1 MNPVKAKMA
10 VHPEEYRWS
19 SYKTIIGMQ
28 DDQITSSYRTLAYF
42 QNHNVTRYKEFVED
56 VGHKVYGSRTGIR
69 KKMGED
75 EIMATV
81 VKRFAIQ
88 GIEGYNV
95 DIETKMLDGQP
106 MISIMGWVMV
116 VVKEAG
122 DRIQSVIDE
131 MDM

>member
-1 MNPVKAKMA
+1 MKAKMA

-56 VGHKVYGSRTGIR
+56 VGHKYMVHEQEIR

-75 EIMATV
+75 EIWLPADL
-81 VKRFAIQ
+81 K
-88 GIEGYNV
+88 
-95 DIETKMLDGQP
+95 K
-106 MISIMGWVMV
+106 
-116 VVKEAG
+116 
-122 DRIQSVIDE
+122 
-131 MDM
+131 